1 MDSFVFHSEKSLCQ
15 YEFLLLIWSAE
26 ASSDV
31 IDKNIAQIF
40 VKGKS
45 LKVDIFA
52 WRFEGLKLHF
62 FRSLAISKKTWDFK
76 KARRLATEDRK
87 EKIKK

>member
-1 MDSFVFHSEKSLCQ
+1 
-15 YEFLLLIWSAE
+15 
-26 ASSDV
+26 
-31 IDKNIAQIF
+31 
-40 VKGKS
+40 
-45 LKVDIFA
+45 VDIFA